1 VIGVISVKKR
11 KLPRQVPL
19 WLRRLG
25 LVKAELKGAHFPRS
39 AEEGLRQVA
48 ALSAANLRILRA
60 EVRSALA
67 GVEESRVESATY
79 QLLARLS
86 RADAQRVSIWKRER
100 ARCFGR

>member
-1 VIGVISVKKR
+1 MKYMKQP
-11 KLPRQVPL
+11 KQVPL

-60 EVRSALA
+60 EVRSAPQALPPP
-67 GVEESRVESATY
+67 
-79 QLLARLS
+79 
-86 RADAQRVSIWKRER
+86 RER
-100 ARCFGR
+100 PNPKLSLPCRVGHATCFLSPAHAAHPTKLSLR